1 MHKDLRC
8 HSVFVF
14 GQLCQSSTEPC
25 ASKPCKF
32 ALPLLIAPKSPKSL
46 LDSDFGQIRG
56 TVHPKMNTV
65 ASAENMRL

>member
-32 ALPLLIAPKSPKSL
+32 ALPLLIAQNL
-46 LDSDFGQIRG
+46 QNHCWILIL
-56 TVHPKMNTV
+56 V
-65 ASAENMRL
+65 RLEEQFTQK